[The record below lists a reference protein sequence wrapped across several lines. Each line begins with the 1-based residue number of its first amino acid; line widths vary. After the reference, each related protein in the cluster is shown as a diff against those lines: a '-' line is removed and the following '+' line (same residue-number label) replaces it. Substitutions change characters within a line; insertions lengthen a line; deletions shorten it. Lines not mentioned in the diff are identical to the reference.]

1 MHTLGRCR
9 RRSLHT
15 NRLAIT
21 TEFRAPSAP
30 TRTRAMAW
38 STNDVISL
46 SRRRTRRRGGPVA
59 RAMGVSLPRS
69 RALLQF
75 SPSFSRT
82 ALDFFGPPR
91 GVVLTSSSS
100 CRRKLESAKFLV
112 PPLWRVLLIL
122 PKFSVV
128 DEVQGAFL
136 RRTDLQSRRADRS
149 WKWQQLNARWARER
163 QSSECESRKGEQR
176 VSCYKTRP
184 RNALMSGTSKK
195 IAPACITSNALC
207 VAFNAFAFGDEL
219 VMRELSFLVYLW
231 GNRRNR

>member
-1 MHTLGRCR
+1 MGTSDDESEAASSFCRRLPKLDDIRYSSCHCRPRCAPSSRSSSLMHTLGRCR

-21 TEFRAPSAP
+21 TEFRAPLAP

-112 PPLWRVLLIL
+112 PLSWRVLLIL

-149 WKWQQLNARWARER
+149 WKWQQLNAR
-163 QSSECESRKGEQR
+163 
-176 VSCYKTRP
+176 
-184 RNALMSGTSKK
+184 
-195 IAPACITSNALC
+195 
-207 VAFNAFAFGDEL
+207 
-219 VMRELSFLVYLW
+219 
-231 GNRRNR
+231 